1 MEAYMF
7 EGSESM
13 RQTGRIDRMDANFA
27 PLRAW
32 WLQTGGGAKVPTEW
46 FKAWPTIAIFEPD
59 ERPLTPWI
67 GAGGYCV
74 SEDVKG
80 VIEELSPGVHQFIPL
95 SVEAGPPSDRR
106 TYQYYSLHVADRAD
120 EVLFERSEVEWYTVY
135 ATGGKNWRKIA
146 EEPLVLPEQSIRGKH
161 LWRNARC
168 FMFCMSGE
176 LHDRL
181 HALGLAEGLK
191 FQKQIVEAE

>member
-1 MEAYMF
+1 LIKTTLEAARPELSEDPVVPMARSEGRLAEETYQATVCGARVEDMSDGRKPMEAYMF

-13 RQTGRIDRMDANFA
+13 RQTGRIDRMDSNFA

-32 WLQTGGGAKVPTEW
+32 WLGGGSGKVPEEW
-46 FKAWPTIAIFEPD
+46 FRAWPTKAVFDPD
-59 ERPLTPWI
+59 DRPLTPWI

-106 TYQYYSLHVADRAD
+106 TYEYYSLHVADRAD
-120 EVLFERSEVEWYTVY
+120 EVLFERSEVEWYEVI
-135 ATGGKNWRKIA
+135 ATGKKIGA
-146 EEPLVLPEQSIRGKH
+146 K
-161 LWRNARC
+161 
-168 FMFCMSGE
+168 
-176 LHDRL
+176 
-181 HALGLAEGLK
+181 
-191 FQKQIVEAE
+191 